1 MSLFVAVSFVGFV
14 DPQNVSTASEVPE
27 PDMTEEEEIE
37 AIRAKHKRKREQEEE
52 EANKRKRDSSLTK
65 EDVSLNLI
73 IRVSYSFNNE
83 SDMSLYVNVLKIYLQ
98 VAAIVK
104 ECIKPITNQI
114 KTMKKVITNIKE
126 RTSDIDTS
134 QATPEKTR

>member
-73 IRVSYSFNNE
+73 
-83 SDMSLYVNVLKIYLQ
+83 
-98 VAAIVK
+98 
-104 ECIKPITNQI
+104 T
-114 KTMKKVITNIKE
+114 
-126 RTSDIDTS
+126 
-134 QATPEKTR
+134 